1 MYKLE
6 GEEDMSATD
15 FYVIWSA
22 LRGVFILVAELLAVL
37 GLGEW
42 GGRVMAVLLFA
53 TSFFFAGAFK
63 KTRKVVGILLA
74 VFIALAVML
83 AML

>member
-1 MYKLE
+1 
-6 GEEDMSATD
+6 
-15 FYVIWSA
+15 
-22 LRGVFILVAELLAVL
+22 VL

-42 GGRVMAVLLFA
+42 GGRVMAALLFA
-53 TSFFFAGAFK
+53 MFFFLAGVFK